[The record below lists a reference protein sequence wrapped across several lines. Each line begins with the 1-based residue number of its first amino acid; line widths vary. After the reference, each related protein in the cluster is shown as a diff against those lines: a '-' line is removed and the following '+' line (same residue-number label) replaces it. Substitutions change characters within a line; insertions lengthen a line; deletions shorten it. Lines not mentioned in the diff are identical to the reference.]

1 MRRLVACSPRERRI
15 GHRGSH
21 LAHLFLFQFFAFSSL
36 PSFPQ
41 RPVETTVVVTLALTS
56 PDPTTV
62 RLLPPTLTRVVLPLP
77 PPPTE
82 TGAVDMREEVAAMAA
97 IALEDTEVTE
107 EVMETEVVTVT
118 GGGTGA
124 TVRREGEAVDMP
136 VTEVGIGAMEETE
149 VMNLPGVVTVD
160 TVIAAVDMTVLQ
172 HPTIVTGL
180 PLKRMWVATR
190 LPVAAVVMATT
201 RQCWPECCAAHPSR
215 FLRFSSPC
223 LFYT

>member
-1 MRRLVACSPRERRI
+1 
-15 GHRGSH
+15 
-21 LAHLFLFQFFAFSSL
+21 
-36 PSFPQ
+36 
-41 RPVETTVVVTLALTS
+41 VETTVVVTPALTS

-62 RLLPPTLTRVVLPLP
+62 PLLPPTLTRVVLPLP

-82 TGAVDMREEVAAMAA
+82 TGAVDMREVVVAMAA

-107 EVMETEVVTVT
+107 EVMVVTEEVMETEVATVT

-124 TVRREGEAVDMP
+124 TVRTEGEVVAMAA
-136 VTEVGIGAMEETE
+136 TEVGIGAMEETE
-149 VMNLPGVVTVD
+149 VMNLPGVVTVA
-160 TVIAAVDMTVLQ
+160 TVIAAVAMTVLR

-180 PLKRMWVATR
+180 PLRRMRVATR
-190 LPVAAVVMATT
+190 LPVAAVAMATT

-215 FLRFSSPC
+215 LFHFPSPC